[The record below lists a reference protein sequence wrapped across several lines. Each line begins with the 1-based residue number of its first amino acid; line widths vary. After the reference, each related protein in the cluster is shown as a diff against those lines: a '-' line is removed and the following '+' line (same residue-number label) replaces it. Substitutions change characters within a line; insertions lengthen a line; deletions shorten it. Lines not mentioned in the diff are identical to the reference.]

1 MTVEYKTA
9 GSGDIR
15 ELKKLWL
22 SCFEDS
28 RGAAELFFERNKN
41 TYHAYAATADG
52 KIVSALYLIDC
63 KLGGENAH
71 YLCGAATL
79 PEYRKRGI
87 MSALIE
93 YSLNDAKSRGDC
105 FSVLLPANAE
115 LYRFYSAHGYRT
127 SCAVSVARITRE
139 QLENVGEHPCVL
151 PRKMNRSLEFDRNP
165 MREQTSG
172 LRVDTQVRPYK
183 YDFEDLQSGFKKN
196 NFLYWNNNYIRFA
209 IDYYACYGV
218 KTVYSKNALAIFEEE
233 NGVCNV
239 FYTIYNNIKELKS
252 LLLSNTE
259 AKYFVIFGKCGEEFF
274 DNSKKEKYGM
284 ARALS
289 SKSLPND
296 IYIGITLD

>member
-1 MTVEYKTA
+1 MTAELRKA
-9 GSGDIR
+9 GIGDID
-15 ELKKLWL
+15 ELKNLWL

-28 RGAAELFFERNKN
+28 EEATRLFFERNKN
-41 TYHAYAATADG
+41 TYHAYTAILDS

-93 YSLNDAKSRGDC
+93 YSLNDAKSRGDR

-127 SCAVSVARITRE
+127 CCSVRRAEIKRCE
-139 QLENVGEHPCVL
+139 LEAERGAL
-151 PRKMNRSLEFDRNP
+151 
-165 MREQTSG
+165 MRTDTS
-172 LRVDTQVRPYK
+172 
-183 YDFEDLQSGFKKN
+183 DFEQMQSGFKKN

-209 IDYYACYGV
+209 IDYYACYGA
-218 KTVYSKNALAIFEEE
+218 KTVFNQNALAVFEEE
-233 NGVCNV
+233 DGVCNV
-239 FYTIYNNIKELKS
+239 FYTIYNDLKELKS
-252 LLLSNTE
+252 LLLNNTE
-259 AKYFVIFGKCGEEFF
+259 AKHYVISGKCGEEFF

-289 SKSLPND
+289 SKPLPND

>member
-1 MTVEYKTA
+1 MTAEYRKA
-9 GSGDIR
+9 GTGDID

-22 SCFEDS
+22 SCFDDS
-28 RGAAELFFERNKN
+28 EEAVELFFERNKN
-41 TYHAYAATADG
+41 TYHAYTAILDG

-79 PEYRKRGI
+79 PEFRKRGI
-87 MSALIE
+87 MGELIE
-93 YSLNDAKSRGDC
+93 YSLNDAKSRGDR
-105 FSVLLPANAE
+105 FSVLLPANVG
-115 LYRFYSAHGYRT
+115 LYRYYSALGYRT

-139 QLENVGEHPCVL
+139 HLSGIDHQTFDSPSAGRSRPTPAKIVELEN
-151 PRKMNRSLEFDRNP
+151 
-165 MREQTSG
+165 
-172 LRVDTQVRPYK
+172 
-183 YDFEDLQSGFKKN
+183 LQSGFKKS

-218 KTVYSKNALAIFEEE
+218 KTVFNQNALAVFEEKD
-233 NGVCNV
+233 GVCNV
-239 FYTIYNNIKELKS
+239 FYTIYNDLKELKS
-252 LLLSNTE
+252 LLLNNTE
-259 AKYFVIFGKCGEEFF
+259 SNYFVITGKCGEEFF

-289 SKSLPND
+289 SKPLPND

>member
-139 QLENVGEHPCVL
+139 QLLVREGLDLPADEHQ
-151 PRKMNRSLEFDRNP
+151 SFDC
-165 MREQTSG
+165 
-172 LRVDTQVRPYK
+172 
-183 YDFEDLQSGFKKN
+183 DFEDLQSGFKKN

-239 FYTIYNNIKELKS
+239 FYTIYNDIKELKF